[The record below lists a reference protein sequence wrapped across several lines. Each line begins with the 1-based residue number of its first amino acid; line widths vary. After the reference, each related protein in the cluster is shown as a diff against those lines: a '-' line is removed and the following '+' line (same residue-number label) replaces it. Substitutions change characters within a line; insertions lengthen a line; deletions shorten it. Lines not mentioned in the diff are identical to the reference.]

1 MVNTYCYIHFLF
13 LYIHYLVSGNA
24 MSIAVNAL
32 YIRSNI
38 YIIKCL
44 ESIPFICQ
52 IGQYRHMPP
61 ICCIMPYSITHLPKL
76 NIFLLDLL
84 IKYGLFSIIPDVRL
98 LTAIGLPLFWSLG
111 FSYVEL
117 MIM

>member
-1 MVNTYCYIHFLF
+1 
-13 LYIHYLVSGNA
+13 
-24 MSIAVNAL
+24 
-32 YIRSNI
+32 
-38 YIIKCL
+38 
-44 ESIPFICQ
+44 
-52 IGQYRHMPP
+52 
-61 ICCIMPYSITHLPKL
+61 MPYSITHLPKL